1 MDGDDAAN
9 SYKLK
14 RVSQIQVATL
24 IFNCKVGGF
33 MASLK
38 GKVAIVTGS
47 SRGIGRAVA
56 ERLSR
61 DGAKVVVTYVGNRE
75 KAEEVVSVIKANGTD
90 AIALQSDLTSLDDIR
105 YLVQNT
111 INHFGRLD
119 ILVISGGAPRLTK
132 PLVETTEEEFDSV
145 FAFNTKGN
153 FFMLQSEGVKHMA
166 DGGRIVTF
174 STPYT
179 VQPQPNLS
187 VIAASKAASEAF
199 TFALAL
205 EVGARGIR
213 VNAIMP
219 GLTKTDS
226 FASAVSSE
234 GQEQLKQMAPLQKLA
249 EPEDIANSVAF
260 LVSDDAGYITGH
272 TLHATGGLA

>member
-1 MDGDDAAN
+1 MSN
-9 SYKLK
+9 L
-14 RVSQIQVATL
+14 T
-24 IFNCKVGGF
+24 
-33 MASLK
+33 

-47 SRGIGRAVA
+47 SRGIGRALA
-56 ERLSR
+56 ERLGR
-61 DGAKVVVTYVGNRE
+61 DGAKVVVTYAGNRE
-75 KAEEVVSVIKANGTD
+75 KAEAVVSAIKTSGSD
-90 AIALQSDLTSLDDIR
+90 AIALQLDLSKLEDIR
-105 YLVQNT
+105 NLVQST

-132 PLVETTEEEFDSV
+132 SLVETTEAEFDSV
-145 FAFNTKGN
+145 FALNTKGN
-153 FFMLQSEGVKHMA
+153 FFMLQEGVKHMA

-187 VIAASKAASEAF
+187 VIAGSKAAIEAF
-199 TFALAL
+199 TFALAK

-219 GLTKTDS
+219 GPTQTDS
-226 FASAVSSE
+226 FADVVSAE
-234 GQEQLKQMAPLQKLA
+234 GQAQLKQMAPLQRLA
-249 EPEDIANSVAF
+249 EPEEIANAVAF
-260 LVSDDAGYITGH
+260 LVSDDAAYVTGH

>member
-1 MDGDDAAN
+1 
-9 SYKLK
+9 
-14 RVSQIQVATL
+14 
-24 IFNCKVGGF
+24 
-33 MASLK
+33 MASLN

-61 DGAKVVVTYVGNRE
+61 DGANIVVTYAGNRD
-75 KAEEVVSVIKANGTD
+75 KAEEVVSVIKANGTE
-90 AIALQSDLTSLDDIR
+90 AIALQVDLLKLNDIQN
-105 YLVQNT
+105 LVQKT
-111 INHFGRLD
+111 INHFGKLD

-132 PLVETTEEEFDSV
+132 PLVETTEEEFDAV

-153 FFMLQSEGVKHMA
+153 FFMLQEGVKHMA
-166 DGGRIVTF
+166 DGGSIVTF

-179 VQPQPNLS
+179 VQPQPNVS
-187 VIAASKAASEAF
+187 AIAGSKAAIKAF

-205 EVGARGIR
+205 EVGSRGIR

-219 GLTKTDS
+219 GPTQTDA

-234 GQEQLKQMAPLQKLA
+234 GQEQLKQMSPLQRLA
-249 EPEDIANSVAF
+249 EPEDIAKAVAF
-260 LVSDDAGYITGH
+260 LVSSDAGYITGH
-272 TLHATGGLA
+272 LLHATGGLA

>member
-1 MDGDDAAN
+1 MAA
-9 SYKLK
+9 L
-14 RVSQIQVATL
+14 T
-24 IFNCKVGGF
+24 
-33 MASLK
+33 

-47 SRGIGRAVA
+47 SRGIGRALA
-56 ERLSR
+56 ERLGR
-61 DGAKVVVTYVGNRE
+61 DGANVVVTYAGNRD
-75 KAEEVVSVIKANGTD
+75 KAEEVISAIKTSGSD
-90 AIALQSDLTSLDDIR
+90 AIALQLDLFKLDDIR
-105 YLVQNT
+105 NLVHST
-111 INHFGRLD
+111 ISHFGRLD

-153 FFMLQSEGVKHMA
+153 FFMLQEGVKHMA

-187 VIAASKAASEAF
+187 VIAGSKAAIEAF

-219 GLTKTDS
+219 GPTQTDS

-234 GQEQLKQMAPLQKLA
+234 GQEQLKQMAPLQRLA
-249 EPEDIANSVAF
+249 EPEDIANAVGF
-260 LVSDDAGYITGH
+260 LVSDDAAYVTGH

>member
-1 MDGDDAAN
+1 
-9 SYKLK
+9 
-14 RVSQIQVATL
+14 
-24 IFNCKVGGF
+24 
-33 MASLK
+33 MASLQ

-47 SRGIGRAVA
+47 SRGIGRALA
-56 ERLSR
+56 ERLGR
-61 DGAKVVVTYVGNRE
+61 DGAKVVVTYAGNQA
-75 KAEEVVSVIKANGTD
+75 KAEEVVSTIEENGSE
-90 AIALQSDLTSLDDIR
+90 AIALQADLLKLSDIR
-105 YLVQNT
+105 DLVQST
-111 INHFGRLD
+111 IKRFGRLD

-153 FFMLQSEGVKHMA
+153 FFMLQEGVKHMA

-187 VIAASKAASEAF
+187 AIAGSKAAIEAF
-199 TFALAL
+199 TFALAR
-205 EVGARGIR
+205 EVGSRGIR

-219 GLTKTDS
+219 GPTQTDA

-234 GQEQLKQMAPLQKLA
+234 GQEQLKQMSPLQRLA
-249 EPEDIANSVAF
+249 EPEDIANAVAF
-260 LVSDDAGYITGH
+260 LVSDDAAYITGH
-272 TLHATGGLA
+272 LLHATGGLA

>member
-1 MDGDDAAN
+1 M
-9 SYKLK
+9 S
-14 RVSQIQVATL
+14 R
-24 IFNCKVGGF
+24 
-33 MASLK
+33 SLE
-38 GKVAIVTGS
+38 GKVAIVTGA

-56 ERLSR
+56 ERLGR
-61 DGAKVVVTYVGNRE
+61 DGAKVVVTYAGNRE
-75 KAEEVVSVIKANGTD
+75 KAEEVVSNIQATSD
-90 AIALQSDLTSLDDIR
+90 AIALLTDLTSLDDIR
-105 YLVQNT
+105 NLVQNT
-111 INHFGRLD
+111 ISHFGRLD

-153 FFMLQSEGVKHMA
+153 FFMLQEGVKHMA

-187 VIAASKAASEAF
+187 VIAGSKAAIEAF

-219 GLTKTDS
+219 GPTKTDS

-234 GQEQLKQMAPLQKLA
+234 GQEQLKQMAPLQRLA

>member
-1 MDGDDAAN
+1 
-9 SYKLK
+9 
-14 RVSQIQVATL
+14 
-24 IFNCKVGGF
+24 
-33 MASLK
+33 MASVS

-47 SRGIGRAVA
+47 SRGIGRAIA
-56 ERLSR
+56 ERLGR
-61 DGAKVVVTYVGNRE
+61 DRTNVVVTYAGNRD
-75 KAEEVVSVIKANGTD
+75 KAEEVVSTIKANGSD
-90 AIALQSDLTSLDDIR
+90 AIALQTDLSKLDDIR
-105 YLVQNT
+105 ALFQKT
-111 INHFGRLD
+111 MTHFGKLN

-145 FAFNTKGN
+145 FTFNAKGN
-153 FFMLQSEGVKHMA
+153 FFALQEAAKHMA

-187 VIAASKAASEAF
+187 VIAGSKAAIEAF

-205 EVGARGIR
+205 ELGNRGIT

-219 GLTKTDS
+219 GPTTTES
-226 FASAVSSE
+226 FGEMVSAE
-234 GQEQLKQMAPLQKLA
+234 EQAQLKQIAPLGRLA
-249 EPEDIANSVAF
+249 EPEDVANAVAF
-260 LVSDDAGYITGH
+260 LVSDEAAYVTGH